1 MFIGEYT
8 NTIDDKK
15 RLSVPAKFR
24 KELGE
29 KAVITYGLNKALTLY
44 PIKEWEI
51 YADKLSTLSIGN
63 KEERA
68 YARTMLSGAFEVEL
82 DKSGRILIPS
92 TLSQYSFMENKVVIT
107 GMNKYLELWD
117 EATWN
122 EYRMSAVG
130 ETDNIAEL
138 LGARG
143 SI

>member
-44 PIKEWEI
+44 PINEWEI
-51 YADKLSTLSIGN
+51 YADKLSTLSVGN

-68 YARTMLSGAFEVEL
+68 YARTMLSGAFEVEI
-82 DKSGRILIPS
+82 DKSGRILIP
-92 TLSQYSFMENKVVIT
+92 TQLSSYSLMESRVVFT
-107 GMNKYLELWD
+107 GMHKYLELWD

-122 EYRMSAVG
+122 EYRMSAVY

>member
-44 PIKEWEI
+44 PINEWEI
-51 YADKLSTLSIGN
+51 YADKLSTLSVGN

-68 YARTMLSGAFEVEL
+68 YARTMLSGAFEVEI
-82 DKSGRILIPS
+82 DKSGRILIP
-92 TLSQYSFMENKVVIT
+92 TQLSSYSLMESRVVFT
-107 GMNKYLELWD
+107 GMHKYLELWD

-122 EYRMSAVG
+122 EYRMSAVH

>member
-29 KAVITYGLNKALTLY
+29 KAVVTYGLNKALALY
-44 PIKEWEI
+44 PMHEWEI

-68 YARTMLSGAFEVEL
+68 YARTMLSGAFEVEI
-82 DKSGRILIPS
+82 DKSGRILLPS
-92 TLSQYSFMENKVVIT
+92 QLSSYSLMESRVVFT
-107 GMNKYLELWD
+107 GMHKYLELWD

-122 EYRMSAVG
+122 AYRMSVVG
-130 ETDNIAEL
+130 ETDNIAEM